1 MTTKRRKERGGLCEE
16 AAVSRMPSVE
26 KNAGGKGCLTNGKR
40 DNTKLDNE
48 RQREEDQHAGMQE
61 RRGGR
66 KLDDA
71 ALAGR
76 RASPSCHSN
85 TFVMDHR
92 N

>member
-1 MTTKRRKERGGLCEE
+1 
-16 AAVSRMPSVE
+16 MPSVE
-26 KNAGGKGCLTNGKR
+26 KNEGGKGHLTSGES
-40 DNTKLDNE
+40 DNAKLDNE
-48 RQREEDQHAGMQE
+48 RQREEDQHTGMQE

-76 RASPSCHSN
+76 RAGPRCHSN

-92 N
+92 NHLSLSVFFSLHHH